1 MDVIKSTASGRNK
14 KMDCGYMATTSSVIR
29 TNGSM
34 EVKPDQR
41 NGDDA
46 LQLAFA

>member
-1 MDVIKSTASGRNK
+1 MDVIKSRTSGRNK
-14 KMDCGYMATTSSVIR
+14 KMDSGLIATTSSVIR
-29 TNGSM
+29 INGSM
-34 EVKPDQR
+34 KVKPDQR